1 MREGD
6 FVSIEV
12 GTFVRTVGAAGA
24 GVGVIVAVVMIV
36 LIATTPRL
44 ESMCCYC

>member
-12 GTFVRTVGAAGA
+12 GIFVKTVGAAGA

-44 ESMCCYC
+44 VSLCYC